1 VVDLDQ
7 KIKNILNYEITQPVG
22 LLKGYKMIIV
32 DLTQTIISNVVVHFR
47 DDLKRN
53 NPDASRLIKHS
64 LFNTLLSYKNKFGK
78 EYGQLILACDSKKYW
93 RRDYFPSYKGH
104 RKHDREASDIDW
116 QSVFN
121 TINEIK
127 QDIRDNFPYK
137 IIEVLG
143 AEADDVIAALTKYFQ
158 ENELVQE
165 GLFDGEPQKILICSA
180 DHDFIQLQK
189 YDNVVQWSP
198 NTKKFLKV
206 TEAERKEKYVTHIVK
221 AGDDG
226 IPNILSPD
234 NIFLQEGVRQK
245 PISAK
250 RLAEF
255 MELGIDACKNDT
267 ERRNWHRNQQLIDF
281 ECIPP
286 DVEES
291 IITAYLNTKVTG
303 DKMSALKYLMD
314 HRCRVLIE
322 EIEDF

>member
-1 VVDLDQ
+1 MILIDYSQIALASILTFQQDLKSGD
-7 KIKNILNYEITQPVG
+7 KAK
-22 LLKGYKMIIV
+22 IV
-32 DLTQTIISNVVVHFR
+32 DLIRHVTLS
-47 DDLKRN
+47 
-53 NPDASRLIKHS
+53 SIK
-64 LFNTLLSYKNKFGK
+64 SYKKKYGK
-78 EYGQLILACDSKKYW
+78 QYGEVVICCDGRKYW
-93 RRDYFPSYKGH
+93 RRELFEYYKAN
-104 RKHDREASDIDW
+104 RKKARDNSDLDW
-116 QSVFN
+116 TLIFD
-121 TINEIK
+121 TLTEMR
-127 QDIRDNFPYK
+127 QDIAKHFPYR
-137 IIEVLG
+137 VLHIDR
-143 AEADDVIAALTKYFQ
+143 AEADDIIAVLAKFTQ
-158 ENELVQE
+158 ENLLVQE
-165 GLFDGEPQKILICSA
+165 GLVEEPQKVLILSS

-234 NIFLQEGVRQK
+234 DIFLQEGVRQK

-291 IITAYLNTKVTG
+291 IVSAYLNTKVTG